1 MLKAENPKDISR
13 KSKNTIRLYISE
25 NDFKKDQYQTDL
37 EVWEAFKN
45 GSTTAFSVIYENY
58 IDLLFRY
65 GNKLIGQQEIIED
78 CLHNFFVDLW
88 KKREVLGNVSNIKA
102 YLLTGFRRRL
112 LVEIKQNRKKLWAE
126 EIDNFEMRLKG
137 TIQIRI
143 LTEEEETRLHSA
155 LNALSAQKREAIYL
169 RFFNNLS
176 CSEIAKIMGIKTQS
190 VYNLISSGLKALQRK
205 ITEFIGE

>member
-78 CLHNFFVDLW
+78 CLHNF
-88 KKREVLGNVSNIKA
+88 
-102 YLLTGFRRRL
+102 
-112 LVEIKQNRKKLWAE
+112 
-126 EIDNFEMRLKG
+126 
-137 TIQIRI
+137 
-143 LTEEEETRLHSA
+143 
-155 LNALSAQKREAIYL
+155 
-169 RFFNNLS
+169 
-176 CSEIAKIMGIKTQS
+176 
-190 VYNLISSGLKALQRK
+190 LI
-205 ITEFIGE
+205 